1 MKRIEVYILVICI
14 LVLAGCNNPKSDNI
28 DSRDKNTLLPV
39 DKNSSDIVP
48 IDLNSEESI
57 KEYLIGE
64 WLANKKAF
72 GDYLYSENDVVCNM
86 IIDESLNVDLSFYN
100 QKLNE
105 SVGNY
110 KGKINFDRYHAE
122 ANEAPDL
129 ISIDLGEA
137 DWPGGDYFFL
147 HRTVYSNKQVMSLFF
162 AGNGNGVFDKLED
175 EEDLNYPL
183 GEIIFE
189 KTTEFKQDIRPIK
202 DSEFYAVFWGDGE
215 DEKSIWMD
223 EVKWEP
229 IGEYEPNPLYP
240 VAMTIYEDDMPGSA
254 LYFIEKDMIEYV
266 SLSNKFPGEVY
277 YVKTNKNGEIIE
289 LEYAEYKENMEDDQE
304 YNDYDIGD
312 QTYDILTEIV
322 EVQEYI
328 DLGMDVLPTEETTII
343 DGEEC
348 YLIFLGTDSEESFVR
363 EIHYAV
369 NVNTEQVYK
378 LDVLKDKWEQLG
390 VG

>member
-1 MKRIEVYILVICI
+1 MKRIGVYVLVICI
-14 LVLAGCNNPKSDNI
+14 LVLAGCNNAKFDKM
-28 DSRDKNTLLPV
+28 DSQDKNTLPSV
-39 DKNSSDIVP
+39 DEKHSDIIA
-48 IDLNSEESI
+48 IDLNSEENI
-57 KEYLIGE
+57 KKYLTGE
-64 WLANKKAF
+64 WLANKKNF
-72 GDYLYSENDVVCNM
+72 GDYLYSESDIVCNM
-86 IIDESLNVDLSFYN
+86 IIDENLNIDLSFYN

-105 SVGNY
+105 SIGNY
-110 KGKINFDRYHAE
+110 KGKINLDRYYAE
-122 ANEAPDL
+122 ANKPPDL
-129 ISIDLGEA
+129 ISIELGEA

-162 AGNGNGVFDKLED
+162 AGNGNGIFDKLEYI
-175 EEDLNYPL
+175 ENLEYPL

-189 KTTEFKQDIRPIK
+189 KTTELKQEIKLLK
-202 DSEFYAVFWGDGE
+202 DSEFHAVFWGEGA
-215 DEKSIWMD
+215 DESSIWMD

-229 IGEYEPNPLYP
+229 IGEYDPDALYP
-240 VAMTIYEDDMPGSA
+240 TAMTIYQDDMPGSA
-254 LYFIEKDMIEYV
+254 LYSIEKDMIKYV

-277 YVKTNKNGEIIE
+277 YVKTDKNGEIIE
-289 LEYAEYKENMEDDQE
+289 LEYAEYKEDMEDDE

-312 QTYDILTEIV
+312 QTYNILTEIV

-328 DLGMDVLPTEETTII
+328 DLGMSVLTTEETTII

-348 YLIFLGTDSEESFVR
+348 YLIFLGTDHEELFVR

-378 LDVLKDKWEQLG
+378 LNILDNKWEELG